1 MQYNTNYAL
10 QYKLC
15 ATIQIYPMHPDFFPM
30 RQIILASASPGR
42 KELLKQ
48 FIGDNFLVHAS
59 SYEESPYPGLYPKEL
74 LLRHSTEK
82 ARDVAKH
89 FNSGLIISADTSVL
103 FNGKLLGKPKS
114 PEEAE
119 EMLKLLSG
127 HRFLVVTGLTV
138 LDLDSRV
145 EINELESTTV
155 WMDEISSEQISAYVR
170 TGEPLDKAG
179 AFAVQGKG
187 AAFVEKIEGDFFNVV
202 GLPLFRLGK
211 ILQKFGVSIF
221 QEDLP

>member
-1 MQYNTNYAL
+1 
-10 QYKLC
+10 
-15 ATIQIYPMHPDFFPM
+15 M
-30 RQIILASASPGR
+30 RQIILASASPRR

-48 FIGDNFLVHAS
+48 LIGDNFLVYAS
-59 SYEESPYPGLYPKEL
+59 SYEESPCPGMHPEEL
-74 LLRHSTEK
+74 LLKHSAEK
-82 ARDVAKH
+82 ARDVAKY
-89 FNSGLIISADTSVL
+89 FNSGLVISADTSVL

-114 PEEAE
+114 FEEAE
-119 EMLKLLSG
+119 KMLKLLSG
-127 HRFLVVTGLTV
+127 QRFLVITGLTV
-138 LDLDSRV
+138 LDLDSGA

-155 WMDEISSEQISAYVR
+155 WMDEISNEQISAYLR

-211 ILQKFGVSIF
+211 ILQKVGVSIF
-221 QEDLP
+221 EEDLS

>member
-1 MQYNTNYAL
+1 M
-10 QYKLC
+10 
-15 ATIQIYPMHPDFFPM
+15 
-30 RQIILASASPGR
+30 
-42 KELLKQ
+42 LKQ
-48 FIGDNFLVHAS
+48 FIGDNFLVYAS
-59 SYEESPYPGLYPKEL
+59 SYEESPYPELHPKKL
-74 LLRHSTEK
+74 LLRHATEK

-89 FNSGLIISADTSVL
+89 FNSGLVISADTSVL
-103 FNGKLLGKPKS
+103 FNGKILGKPKS

-138 LDLDSRV
+138 LDLDSGV